1 MLWPYQTT
9 GRTPTGET
17 PFKLAFSIEAVIPT
31 EVRLSSLR
39 RAHYD
44 ENSNNEELRLSLD
57 YLSKVK
63 DEAAQRLTQYQQKMA
78 KHHDLR
84 VRLRRFNP
92 NDMVLQKVS

>member
-1 MLWPYQTT
+1 MLCPYQTI

-17 PFKLAFSIEAVIPT
+17 PFKLAFGIKAVIPI

-57 YLSKVK
+57 YLSEVK
-63 DEAAQRLTQYQQKMA
+63 NEATQKLTQYLQKMA
-78 KHHDLR
+78 KHHDLK

-92 NDMVLQKVS
+92 NDMVQQKVS